1 MKKQLEIFHSLVS
14 EFQKDSTVEGILLN
28 GSVAAGTATELSDL
42 DMIVLGEKDGFVS
55 KTIDTVLVEIHFV
68 RFDSAVKKLESNP
81 MEVYKYLEAKVEY
94 DNGKARK
101 IISYAENVFLNYRVP
116 EKERQGLAYWL
127 KSTKLKL
134 EAAFS
139 KQDMLSVSYLSATNA
154 WKVLEG
160 MWAVNQKPIPPSSCL
175 YRKHIELE
183 RIPYSDW
190 FRGMF
195 MGDIAARGKN
205 QLDLIGWILENI

>member
-14 EFQKDSTVEGILLN
+14 EYRKDSTVEGILLN

-42 DMIVLGEKDGFVS
+42 DMIVLGKKDGFVS

-68 RFDSAVKKLESNP
+68 VFDSAVKKLESNP
-81 MEVYKYLEAKVEY
+81 MEVYKYLDAKVEY
-94 DNGKARK
+94 DNGKAREL
-101 IISYAENVFLNYRVP
+101 ISYAENIFLNYRVP
-116 EKERQGLAYWL
+116 EKERQGLIYWL

-175 YRKHIELE
+175 YRKHTELA
-183 RIPYSDW
+183 RIPYPDW

-195 MGDIAARGKN
+195 TGDIAARGKN

>member
-14 EFQKDSTVEGILLN
+14 EFQKDRTVEGILLN

-42 DMIVLGEKDGFVS
+42 DMIVLGKKDGFES
-55 KTIDTVLVEIHFV
+55 KTIDTVPVEIHFV
-68 RFDSAVKKLESNP
+68 VFDSAVKKLESNP
-81 MEVYKYLEAKVEY
+81 MEVYKYLDAIIEF
-94 DNGKARK
+94 DNGKARE
-101 IISYAENVFLNYRVP
+101 IISYAEKIFLNYRVP
-116 EKERQGLAYWL
+116 EKELRGLVYWL

-160 MWAVNQKPIPPSSCL
+160 MWAVNQRPIPPSSCL
-175 YRKHIELE
+175 YRKYTELE
-183 RIPYSDW
+183 RIPHPDW

-195 MGDIAARGKN
+195 TGDIAVRGKN
-205 QLDLIGWILENI
+205 ELDLIGWILENI

>member
-14 EFQKDSTVEGILLN
+14 EFQKDPTVEGILLN

-42 DMIVLGEKDGFVS
+42 DMIVLGKEDRFVS

-68 RFDSAVKKLESNP
+68 VFESAVKKLENNP
-81 MEVYKYLEAKVEY
+81 MEVYKYLDAKVEY
-94 DNGKARK
+94 DNGKAREL
-101 IISYAENVFLNYRVP
+101 ISYAENIFLNYRVP
-116 EKERQGLAYWL
+116 EKERLGLIYWL

-160 MWAVNQKPIPPSSCL
+160 MWAVNHKPIPPSSCL
-175 YRKHIELE
+175 YRKHTELD
-183 RIPYSDW
+183 RIPYPDW

-195 MGDIAARGKN
+195 TGDIAPRGKN
-205 QLDLIGWILENI
+205 QLDLIGWILHNI